1 MHILLC
7 CAHIPVY
14 IIFGI
19 SGSVQRE
26 GRDQLGRGRG
36 GVEVLPQAA
45 HFHKAARTLRRVP
58 VLQFD
63 FYQIVV
69 NVHLALIFR
78 HASQINEMSPV
89 IRI

>member
-1 MHILLC
+1 MLRT
-7 CAHIPVY
+7 Y
-14 IIFGI
+14 
-19 SGSVQRE
+19 SSVHNLWNLRQCSKGGE
-26 GRDQLGRGRG
+26 GPAGEGEG

-63 FYQIVV
+63 CYQIVV